1 LDNQNLNAKSFE
13 ELFAQFIQFSETT
26 FIGAEAESY
35 LNKLKEETKELT
47 ESPNMEELADCML
60 VLIGL
65 SRFLPGDLKTA
76 LTDKI
81 NKNINRT
88 WELQKD
94 GTYHHVNKNI

>member
-1 LDNQNLNAKSFE
+1 
-13 ELFAQFIQFSETT
+13 
-26 FIGAEAESY
+26 
-35 LNKLKEETKELT
+35 
-47 ESPNMEELADCML
+47 MEELADCML